1 MDNPATRHGQVIS
14 HPLRFLFR
22 VVAGFRANQGLLLSG
37 AVAYYTLL
45 SVVPMFTLM
54 LVALSQVVD
63 PQTLLEATAASLEL
77 VAPGQSA
84 ALTQQIATFIGNWK
98 LVGIVGLMMLLF
110 FSSLA
115 FTALENAMC
124 VIFHH
129 RVAIRRRH
137 FLISAILPYVYILLL
152 SLGLFAVS
160 TISAALHTSASP
172 VFEVLGHTWT
182 TEGANTFII
191 YALGILGEVL
201 LLTSLYLVMPVGR
214 LVFRHALIGGIA
226 ATVLWEITR
235 HFLVWYFSTL
245 SLVNV
250 IYGSL
255 TSAIVILLS
264 VEAAAIIVLLGAQVI
279 AEYEHTGETPDVHE
293 PLHT

>member
-1 MDNPATRHGQVIS
+1 MAHRTYRFRQVIE
-14 HPLRFLFR
+14 HPLRFAMR
-22 VVAGFRANQGLLLSG
+22 VLTGFRANQGFLLSG

-45 SVVPMFTLM
+45 SVVPLFTLI
-54 LVALSQVVD
+54 LVALSQIVH
-63 PQTLLEATAASLEL
+63 PQTLLEATAASLE
-77 VAPGQSA
+77 VIAPGQSA
-84 ALTQQIATFIGNWK
+84 ALTQHIAVFISNWK
-98 LVGIVGLMMLLF
+98 LVGIFGLIILLF

-129 RVAIRRRH
+129 RVNICRRH
-137 FLISAILPYVYILLL
+137 FLISAIIPYGYILLL

-160 TISAALHTSASP
+160 TVSTAVQTSDTTA
-172 VFEVLGHTWT
+172 FELLERSWT
-182 TEGANTFII
+182 TEGIHI
-191 YALGILGEVL
+191 LLLHALVVVGELL

-214 LVFRHALIGGIA
+214 LPFRHALLGGIT
-226 ATVLWEITR
+226 ATALWELVR
-235 HFLVWYFSTL
+235 HFLVWYFANL

-255 TSAIVILLS
+255 ASAIVILLS

-279 AEYEHTGETPDVHE
+279 AEYERTDNIPDAHD

>member
-1 MDNPATRHGQVIS
+1 MDNRKYRFRQVIR
-14 HPLRFLFR
+14 HPLRFVIR
-22 VVAGFRANQGLLLSG
+22 VLAGFRANQGFLLSG

-45 SVVPMFTLM
+45 SVVPMFTLI

-84 ALTQQIATFIGNWK
+84 TLTQQIATFISNWK
-98 LVGIVGLMMLLF
+98 LVGIIGLIILLF
-110 FSSLA
+110 FSSFA

-124 VIFHH
+124 VIFRH
-129 RVAIRRRH
+129 RVAICRRH
-137 FLISAILPYVYILLL
+137 FLISAIIPYIYILLL

-160 TISAALHTSASP
+160 TISAALHASASP
-172 VFEVLGHTWT
+172 DLSLLGHTWT
-182 TEGANTFII
+182 IEGANTRVVH
-191 YALGILGEVL
+191 ALGILGEVL
-201 LLTSLYLVMPVGR
+201 MLTSLYLVMPVGR
-214 LVFRHALIGGIA
+214 LAFSHALIGGIT
-226 ATVLWEITR
+226 ATILWEITR
-235 HFLVWYFSTL
+235 HFLIWYFSTL

-279 AEYEHTGETPDVHE
+279 AEYERIDDAPDAHAS
-293 PLHT
+293 LQT